1 MPKPILVSACL
12 AGIYCSYNG
21 SYNTTES
28 VVELVRRGEAIPFC
42 PEVHGGL
49 PTPRPPCEIAADGR
63 VIDNTGADRT
73 AEFRRGAEEGLRL
86 AKLAGCEEAVLKA
99 RSPSCG
105 KGVIYDGTF
114 TSTRVEGNGVFA
126 DLLLSNG
133 IRVRSE
139 EALPSR

>member
-1 MPKPILVSACL
+1 MKKPILVSACL

-28 VVELVRRGEAIPFC
+28 VVELVRKGEAIPFC

-49 PTPRPPCEIAADGR
+49 PTPRPPCEINAEGKVVD
-63 VIDNTGADRT
+63 DTGADRT
-73 AEFRRGAEEGLRL
+73 EQFHRGAEEGLKL
-86 AKLAGCEEAVLKA
+86 AKLAGCTEAILKA

-114 TSTRVEGNGVFA
+114 TSTRVKGNGVFA
-126 DLLLSNG
+126 DLLLKNG
-133 IRVRSE
+133 ITVHTE
-139 EALPSR
+139 EIPPSK

>member
-1 MPKPILVSACL
+1 MKKPVLVSACL

-28 VVELVRRGEAIPFC
+28 VVEMVRRGEAVPFC

-49 PTPRPPCEIAADGR
+49 PTPRPPCEKTADGR
-63 VIDNTGADRT
+63 VVDNTGADRT
-73 AEFRRGAEEGLRL
+73 AEFLRGAEEGL
-86 AKLAGCEEAVLKA
+86 KLARLLGCEEAVLKA

-105 KGVIYDGTF
+105 LGVIYDGTF

-126 DLLLSNG
+126 ELLEKNG

-139 EALPSR
+139 EVPPSK